1 MCWSNT
7 NWKRRGKITEFKAIL
22 IQQNIL
28 FFYFHFPL
36 IIACDKECKKN
47 GATIY
52 NFSFKFKTRQRATDK
67 TRVTKMVWQKTILF
81 KTFFCTLPFSILKY
95 SLHLPSFSRPST
107 QESRGTW
114 LGQNQPGH
122 LKKISQYIAHD
133 SSTRLITVLTSK
145 ISRNILSVL
154 HIMVHKKNGE
164 LTISYGRWKDRC
176 WCLLQLCMIRVM
188 QHFTLWVCG
197 VAQVGVSLDAIWC
210 DALSHHG
217 LHALLFCNAGDTEP
231 CQGITTGS
239 KAV

>member
-1 MCWSNT
+1 MV
-7 NWKRRGKITEFKAIL
+7 
-22 IQQNIL
+22 QQFII
-28 FFYFHFPL
+28 FHSSSKL
-36 IIACDKECKKN
+36 
-47 GATIY
+47 
-52 NFSFKFKTRQRATDK
+52 
-67 TRVTKMVWQKTILF
+67 
-81 KTFFCTLPFSILKY
+81 
-95 SLHLPSFSRPST
+95 
-107 QESRGTW
+107 
-114 LGQNQPGH
+114 
-122 LKKISQYIAHD
+122 D
-133 SSTRLITVLTSK
+133 SVQLTRLVSQRWFGKRPYFLRHFFAPFPFPSWNTPSICLRSRESGNLTRSNSARASKKDLTVHCARQLTRFITVLTSK
-145 ISRNILSVL
+145 VSRNILSVL

-197 VAQVGVSLDAIWC
+197 VAQVGVSLDAIRC